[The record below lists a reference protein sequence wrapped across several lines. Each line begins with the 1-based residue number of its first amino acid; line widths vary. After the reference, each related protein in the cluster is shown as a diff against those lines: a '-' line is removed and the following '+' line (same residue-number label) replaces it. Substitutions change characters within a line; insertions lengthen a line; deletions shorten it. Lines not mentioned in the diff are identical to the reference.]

1 MINVWYMGSPFCTGN
16 AAVAALTIEV
26 SILHSLPEVA
36 RGLLW
41 AWNVSTINKRATA
54 DVARWDLL
62 AGKLL
67 ISCGR
72 DSLDGLFGL
81 RPSGEAEAGE
91 HQDGRDQKST
101 RLNSSHQLISYAVFC
116 LK

>member
-41 AWNVSTINKRATA
+41 AWNVSTINKRATV

-81 RPSGEAEAGE
+81 RPSG
-91 HQDGRDQKST
+91 DLLTTWRPSCQK
-101 RLNSSHQLISYAVFC
+101 RLREIKSKVLSNTSAA
-116 LK
+116 